1 LEHGNPFGSD
11 GPIDEFEKGRAFYS
25 FTFFFAGSVAIY
37 RAGATFK
44 GVTVYSLMV
53 VIVLIC
59 FVLITKA
66 Y

>member
-1 LEHGNPFGSD
+1 MYKQLKWADNPQSRV
-11 GPIDEFEKGRAFYS
+11 KGRAFYS

-37 RAGATFK
+37 RVGATFK